1 MAGLVQPLGD
11 GVLGDFLRRF
21 RGTLDTARDQ
31 GTLDEPDGFACTARE
46 GSEGHVDCRVKRTG
60 DGAQCRGCAALFTCG
75 SATFSTLSCFTCA
88 SGQTDTHTSGNARGP
103 EQGQRSDRQERA
115 DAFTE
120 AATDGAFVPTL
131 GLKRL
136 LGDTGDLFDL
146 LACRLLGVLGQQGAD
161 TSSCGFGQT
170 NRTGHHAFEEFLDV
184 AANRGF
190 RFDSGALACFG
201 QTTLDFGTAL
211 FALVPFGSE
220 DQALLRS
227 TFWPLNLVSRAIRCG
242 DLIQRHG

>member
-1 MAGLVQPLGD
+1 L
-11 GVLGDFLRRF
+11 
-21 RGTLDTARDQ
+21 TASTASKASRAEREERQ
-31 GTLDEPDGFACTARE
+31 G
-46 GSEGHVDCRVKRTG
+46 
-60 DGAQCRGCAALFTCG
+60 GAQSFTKLTSYSVFVAGCRF
-75 SATFSTLSCFTCA
+75 
-88 SGQTDTHTSGNARGP
+88 
-103 EQGQRSDRQERA
+103 
-115 DAFTE
+115 
-120 AATDGAFVPTL
+120 
-131 GLKRL
+131 KRL
-136 LGDTGDLFDL
+136 LGNTCNLFELGSYGL
-146 LACRLLGVLGQQGAD
+146 LCVLGEQCGD